1 MILYFSGTG
10 NSLAIARQIAERT
23 GEQVMPLREAV
34 GADLSKEKRIGFV
47 YPCYNGDAPKIVPK
61 LVAQLAFPRD
71 AYYFIVITCGAL
83 TGNSIWTVK
92 KVLKQKSIQLNYCNK
107 IRVPDNSALGFGRN
121 PNEQLWKFQ
130 KYAQRLEQIRND
142 IAANVNAHHWG
153 SPDPLAALQTLRVFD
168 NAIFKALL
176 PKVNAEKCVGCGIC
190 AKVCSVGNISLT
202 ENRAHCGDKCAS
214 CLACVHFC
222 PHQAVELGGKPTLK
236 ERQYHHPDVK
246 LKNMVAEF

>member
-61 LVAQLAFPRD
+61 LVAQLGLPTD

-92 KVLKQKSIQLNYCNK
+92 KVLKQKSILLNYCNK

-130 KYAQRLEQIRND
+130 KYAPRLEQIKND
-142 IAANVNAHHWG
+142 IAANTNARHWG
-153 SPDPLAALQTLRVFD
+153 VPDPLAALQTLRVFD
-168 NAIFKALL
+168 NAIFKALR

-190 AKVCSVGNISLT
+190 AKVCSVGNILLS
-202 ENRAHCGDKCAS
+202 ENRAHLGDKCEA

-246 LKNMVAEF
+246 LKDMVAEF